1 MATVLVVED
10 EAVLLVLAESVIKS
24 AGYET
29 LTASSLSQA
38 QALIGSQENFDLVV
52 TDINLGDD
60 REAGIHIGQLVRQ
73 LRPQTPVLYTSGFN
87 MTDGLKELFVD
98 NSEFLDKPYTD
109 LQLIEAMARL
119 LRSPTPLR
127 APDQ

>member
-10 EAVLLVLAESVIKS
+10 EAVLLVLAESVLRS

-29 LTASSLSQA
+29 LTASTLSQA
-38 QALIGSQENFDLVV
+38 KALIESAEHFDLVV
-52 TDINLGDD
+52 TFINLGDD
-60 REAGIHIGQLVRQ
+60 REAGIQVGQLVRQ

-127 APDQ
+127 DPNK

>member
-1 MATVLVVED
+1 MATVLIVED
-10 EAVLLVLAESVIKS
+10 EAVLLVLAESVIRS

-29 LTASSLSQA
+29 LTASTLSQA
-38 QALIGSQENFDLVV
+38 RALIGSAERCDLVV

-60 REAGIHIGQLVRQ
+60 REAGIHVGKLVRQ
-73 LRPQTPVLYTSGFN
+73 LWPQMPVLYTSGFN

-98 NSEFLDKPYTD
+98 KSEFLDKPYTD

-119 LRSPTPLR
+119 LRPPIPLR
-127 APDQ
+127 DPEK

>member
-10 EAVLLVLAESVIKS
+10 ESVLLVLAESVIKS

-38 QALIGSQENFDLVV
+38 QALIGSSENFDLVV
-52 TDINLGDD
+52 TDINLGDE

-87 MTDGLKELFVD
+87 MTDGLRELFVA

-119 LRSPTPLR
+119 
-127 APDQ
+127 

>member
-10 EAVLLVLAESVIKS
+10 EAVLLVLAESVIRS

-38 QALIGSQENFDLVV
+38 QALIGSPEHFDLVV
-52 TDINLGDD
+52 TDINLGED
-60 REAGIHIGQLVRQ
+60 REAGIHVGRLVRQ

-87 MTDGLKELFVD
+87 MTDGLRELFVD

-109 LQLIEAMARL
+109 LQLIETMARL

-127 APDQ
+127 DPDK

>member
-1 MATVLVVED
+1 MAKVLVVED
-10 EAVLLVLAESVIKS
+10 EAVLLVLAESVIRS

-38 QALIGSQENFDLVV
+38 EALLGSGEDFDLVV
-52 TDINLGDD
+52 TDINLGED
-60 REAGIHIGQLVRQ
+60 REAGIHVGQLVRQ

-127 APDQ
+127 DPDK